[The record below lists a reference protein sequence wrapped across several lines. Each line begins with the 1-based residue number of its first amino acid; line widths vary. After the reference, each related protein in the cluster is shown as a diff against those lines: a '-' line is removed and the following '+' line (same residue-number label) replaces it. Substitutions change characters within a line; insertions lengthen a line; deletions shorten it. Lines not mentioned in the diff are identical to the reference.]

1 MSKVLYRAISEVR
14 SNTES
19 RTITGYAI
27 VFESWSRDLGGFYEI
42 IRKGAITQELINR
55 SDVIMNVNHDND
67 KMVARSVNGEG
78 TLKLTLDD
86 IGLRFEFDAP
96 PTPLGEELL
105 FNIRSGNLF
114 ECSFA
119 FSLSGSETCE
129 RWTKDENMLR
139 REILEIDGIYD
150 CSIVTVAAYGATSCH
165 TRGLET
171 EIINTQDILRNMDNK
186 EKLNQ
191 LEEEIK
197 KLKAEI
203 EAEEK
208 PAEDPV
214 EEPIEEKEAPGD
226 CKKPDEEKIEEKEAP
241 CDGKKPDEEKIE
253 EKEASGGCN
262 KPDDP
267 RKDEEDQEERNN
279 LNKNKNTSIRKMEKK
294 FSLVKELRNA
304 METGKSVNL
313 NEIAKRAYTV
323 TDEGVDVVE
332 TDIYD
337 ILEPLRA
344 KNVLV
349 AAGAKFITNLQ
360 GNVQVPVMSAT
371 QVGWKGETAAADDG
385 SGAFT
390 SVTLSPKRLTGKFPV
405 SLELLAQDT
414 LGVENM
420 IRQDIVNAINEKLEA
435 TILGAGA
442 GDLNTPAGLFHGYAD
457 TNVIADFGDIADLEA
472 KVEEKNVYGNCKYI
486 VSPKAKAK
494 LRSTIKGT
502 AGVGMIMENGA
513 IDGTEALA
521 TSNVPAGKML
531 YGDFSNLVIGQWD
544 SVILD
549 VVRDTESL
557 ANGCVTIV
565 CNAYFDAK
573 VAREGAIV
581 AANVQ

>member
-1 MSKVLYRAISEVR
+1 MIEYRSFRIEARESG
-14 SNTES
+14 S
-19 RTITGYAI
+19 RTVSGYGS
-27 VFESWSRDLGGFYEI
+27 VFNSQSEDLGFIETI
-42 IRKGAITQELINR
+42 DPNAITEETIKR
-55 SDVIMNVNHDND
+55 SDVFATLNHDMD
-67 KMVARSVNGEG
+67 KILARCKYGSGSLE
-78 TLKLTLDD
+78 LKCDD
-86 IGLRFEFDAP
+86 KGLYYRFDAP
-96 PTPLGEELL
+96 NTDLGDELL
-105 FNIRSGNLF
+105 EYLNRGEIDSS
-114 ECSFA
+114 SFA
-119 FSLSGSETCE
+119 FTVK
-129 RWTKDENMLR
+129 RDEWKNGDDGKHYR
-139 REILEIDGIYD
+139 RILEIDQIFD
-150 CSIVTVAAYGATSCH
+150 ISPVFCAAYPEAICQKRNKPSDYADKINK
-165 TRGLET
+165 LEKR
-171 EIINTQDILRNMDNK
+171 DMDNK

-197 KLKAEI
+197 KLKAEM

-214 EEPIEEKEAPGD
+214 EEPMEGKEVPGD
-226 CKKPDEEKIEEKEAP
+226 YKKPDEEKIEEKEAAGV
-241 CDGKKPDEEKIE
+241 CD
-253 EKEASGGCN
+253 

-267 RKDEEDQEERNN
+267 KDEEDPEERNN

-371 QVGWKGETAAADDG
+371 QVGWKGEIAAADDG

-521 TSNVPAGKML
+521 TSNVPTGKML

-549 VVRDTESL
+549 VVRDTDSL

-565 CNAYFDAK
+565 VNAYFDAK

>member
-1 MSKVLYRAISEVR
+1 MIEYRSFRIEAREQG
-14 SNTES
+14 S
-19 RTITGYAI
+19 RTVSGYGS
-27 VFESWSRDLGGFYEI
+27 VFNSQSEDLGFIETI
-42 IRKGAITQELINR
+42 DPNAITDETIKR
-55 SDVIMNVNHDND
+55 SDVFATLNHDMD
-67 KMVARSVNGEG
+67 KILARCKYGSGSLE
-78 TLKLTLDD
+78 LKCDD
-86 IGLRFEFDAP
+86 KGLYYRFDAP
-96 PTPLGEELL
+96 NTDLGDELL
-105 FNIRSGNLF
+105 EYLTRGEIDSS
-114 ECSFA
+114 SFA
-119 FSLSGSETCE
+119 FTVK
-129 RWTKDENMLR
+129 RDEWSKGDDGKTHR
-139 REILEIDGIYD
+139 RILEIDQVFDISPVF
-150 CSIVTVAAYGATSCH
+150 CAAYPEAICQKRNKPSDYADK
-165 TRGLET
+165 
-171 EIINTQDILRNMDNK
+171 INTLEKRDMDNK

-197 KLKAEI
+197 KLKAEM

-214 EEPIEEKEAPGD
+214 EEPMEGKEAPGD
-226 CKKPDEEKIEEKEAP
+226 YKKPVEEPIDGKEAPIEDKKPDEEPIEEKEAP
-241 CDGKKPDEEKIE
+241 CGVDKPDE
-253 EKEASGGCN
+253 
-262 KPDDP
+262 DDP
-267 RKDEEDQEERNN
+267 EERNN

-472 KVEEKNVYGNCKYI
+472 KVEEKNVYGDCKYI

-521 TSNVPAGKML
+521 TSNVPTGKML

>member
-1 MSKVLYRAISEVR
+1 MIEYRSFRIEARESG
-14 SNTES
+14 S
-19 RTITGYAI
+19 RTVSGYGS
-27 VFESWSRDLGGFYEI
+27 VFNSQSEDLGFIETI
-42 IRKGAITQELINR
+42 DPKAITDETIKR
-55 SDVIMNVNHDND
+55 SDVFATLNHDND
-67 KMVARSVNGEG
+67 KILARCKYGSGSLE
-78 TLKLTLDD
+78 LKCDD
-86 IGLRFEFDAP
+86 KGLYYRFDAP
-96 PTPLGEELL
+96 NTDLGDELL
-105 FNIRSGNLF
+105 EYLNRGEIDSS
-114 ECSFA
+114 SFA
-119 FSLSGSETCE
+119 FTVKRDAWKHGDDG
-129 RWTKDENMLR
+129 KHYR
-139 REILEIDGIYD
+139 RILEIDQIFD
-150 CSIVTVAAYGATSCH
+150 ISPVFCPAYPEAICQKRNKPSDYADKINK
-165 TRGLET
+165 LEKR
-171 EIINTQDILRNMDNK
+171 DMDNK

-197 KLKAEI
+197 KLKAEM

-208 PAEDPV
+208 PVEDPV
-214 EEPIEEKEAPGD
+214 EEPIEGKEAPIED
-226 CKKPDEEKIEEKEAP
+226 KKPDEEKIEEKEAP
-241 CDGKKPDEEKIE
+241 
-253 EKEASGGCN
+253 GGCN

-267 RKDEEDQEERNN
+267 RKDEEDPEERNN
-279 LNKNKNTSIRKMEKK
+279 TNINKSNIRKMEKR
-294 FSLVKELRNA
+294 FSLVKELRSA

-360 GNVQVPVMSAT
+360 GNVQVPVMTAT
-371 QVGWKGETAAADDG
+371 QVGWKGETAAASDG

-513 IDGTEALA
+513 IGGTEALA
-521 TSNVPAGKML
+521 TSNVPTGKML

>member
-1 MSKVLYRAISEVR
+1 MIEYRSFRIEAREQG
-14 SNTES
+14 S
-19 RTITGYAI
+19 RTVSGYGS
-27 VFESWSRDLGGFYEI
+27 VFNSQSEDLGFIETI
-42 IRKGAITQELINR
+42 DPNAITDETIKR
-55 SDVIMNVNHDND
+55 SDVFATLNHDMD
-67 KMVARSVNGEG
+67 KILARCKYGSGSLE
-78 TLKLTLDD
+78 LKCDD
-86 IGLRFEFDAP
+86 KGLYYRFDAP
-96 PTPLGEELL
+96 NTDLGDELL
-105 FNIRSGNLF
+105 EYLNRGEIDSS
-114 ECSFA
+114 SFA
-119 FSLSGSETCE
+119 FTVK
-129 RWTKDENMLR
+129 RDEWKNGDDGKHYR
-139 REILEIDGIYD
+139 RILEIDQIFD
-150 CSIVTVAAYGATSCH
+150 ISPVFCSAYPEAICQKRNKPSDYVDK
-165 TRGLET
+165 
-171 EIINTQDILRNMDNK
+171 INTLEKRDMDNK

-197 KLKAEI
+197 KLKAEM

-208 PAEDPV
+208 PAEEPV
-214 EEPIEEKEAPGD
+214 EEPIEGKEAPIEDNKPVEEPIEGKEAPIED
-226 CKKPDEEKIEEKEAP
+226 KKPDEEKIEEKEAP
-241 CDGKKPDEEKIE
+241 CGGDKPDE
-253 EKEASGGCN
+253 KE
-262 KPDDP
+262 P
-267 RKDEEDQEERNN
+267 EERNN
-279 LNKNKNTSIRKMEKK
+279 LNKNKNTSIKMEKK

-371 QVGWKGETAAADDG
+371 QVGWKGEIAPADDG

-442 GDLNTPAGLFHGYAD
+442 GDLNTPAGLFNGYAD
-457 TNVIADFGDIADLEA
+457 ANAIVDFGDIADLEA

-502 AGVGMIMENGA
+502 ANVGMIMENGA

-549 VVRDTESL
+549 VVRDTDSL

-565 CNAYFDAK
+565 VNAYFDAK

-581 AANVQ
+581 AAHV

>member
-1 MSKVLYRAISEVR
+1 MIEYRSFRIEAREQG
-14 SNTES
+14 S
-19 RTITGYAI
+19 RTVSGYGS
-27 VFESWSRDLGGFYEI
+27 VFNSQSEDLGFIETI
-42 IRKGAITQELINR
+42 DPNAITDETIKR
-55 SDVIMNVNHDND
+55 SDVFATLNHDMD
-67 KMVARSVNGEG
+67 KILARCKYGSGSLE
-78 TLKLTLDD
+78 LKCDD
-86 IGLRFEFDAP
+86 KGLYYRFDAP
-96 PTPLGEELL
+96 NTDLGDELL
-105 FNIRSGNLF
+105 EYLNRGEIDSS
-114 ECSFA
+114 SFA
-119 FSLSGSETCE
+119 FTVK
-129 RWTKDENMLR
+129 RDEWKNGDDGKHYR
-139 REILEIDGIYD
+139 RILEIDQIFD
-150 CSIVTVAAYGATSCH
+150 ISPVFCSAYPEAICQKRNKPSDYVDK
-165 TRGLET
+165 
-171 EIINTQDILRNMDNK
+171 INTLEKRDMDNK

-197 KLKAEI
+197 KLKAEM

-208 PAEDPV
+208 PAEEPV
-214 EEPIEEKEAPGD
+214 EEPIEGKEAPIEDKKPVEEPIEGKEAPIED
-226 CKKPDEEKIEEKEAP
+226 KKPDEEKIEEKEAP
-241 CDGKKPDEEKIE
+241 CGGDKPDE
-253 EKEASGGCN
+253 KE
-262 KPDDP
+262 P
-267 RKDEEDQEERNN
+267 EERNN

-371 QVGWKGETAAADDG
+371 QVGWKGEIAPADDG

-442 GDLNTPAGLFHGYAD
+442 GDLNTPAGLFNGYAD
-457 TNVIADFGDIADLEA
+457 ANAIVDFGDIADLEA

-502 AGVGMIMENGA
+502 ANVGMIMENGA

-549 VVRDTESL
+549 VVRDTDSL

-565 CNAYFDAK
+565 VNAYFDAK

-581 AANVQ
+581 AAHV

>member
-1 MSKVLYRAISEVR
+1 MIEYRSFRIEAREQG
-14 SNTES
+14 S
-19 RTITGYAI
+19 RTVSGYGS
-27 VFESWSRDLGGFYEI
+27 VFNSQSEDLGFIETI
-42 IRKGAITQELINR
+42 DPNAITEETIKR
-55 SDVIMNVNHDND
+55 SDVFATLNHDMD
-67 KMVARSVNGEG
+67 KILARCKYGSGSLE
-78 TLKLTLDD
+78 LKCDD
-86 IGLRFEFDAP
+86 KGLYYRFDAP
-96 PTPLGEELL
+96 NTDLGDELL
-105 FNIRSGNLF
+105 EYLNRGEIDSS
-114 ECSFA
+114 SFA
-119 FSLSGSETCE
+119 FTVK
-129 RWTKDENMLR
+129 RDEWKNGDDGKHYR
-139 REILEIDGIYD
+139 RILEIDQIFD
-150 CSIVTVAAYGATSCH
+150 ISPVFCAAYPEAICQKRNKPSDYADKINK
-165 TRGLET
+165 LEKR
-171 EIINTQDILRNMDNK
+171 DMDNK

-197 KLKAEI
+197 KLKAEM

-208 PAEDPV
+208 PAEEPV
-214 EEPIEEKEAPGD
+214 EEPMEGKEAPIED
-226 CKKPDEEKIEEKEAP
+226 KKPDEEKIEEKEA
-241 CDGKKPDEEKIE
+241 
-253 EKEASGGCN
+253 AGCFD

-267 RKDEEDQEERNN
+267 KDEEDPEERNN

-349 AAGAKFITNLQ
+349 SAGAKFITNLQ

-549 VVRDTESL
+549 VVRDTDSL

-565 CNAYFDAK
+565 VNAYFDAK

>member
-1 MSKVLYRAISEVR
+1 MIEYRSFRIEARESG
-14 SNTES
+14 S
-19 RTITGYAI
+19 RTVSGYGS
-27 VFESWSRDLGGFYEI
+27 VFNSQSEDLGFIETI
-42 IRKGAITQELINR
+42 DPNAITDETIKR
-55 SDVIMNVNHDND
+55 SDVFATLNHDTD
-67 KMVARSVNGEG
+67 KILARCKYGSGSLE
-78 TLKLTLDD
+78 LKCDD
-86 IGLRFEFDAP
+86 KGLYYRFDAP
-96 PTPLGEELL
+96 KTDLGDELL
-105 FNIRSGNLF
+105 EHLDRGEIDSS
-114 ECSFA
+114 SFA
-119 FSLSGSETCE
+119 FTVKRDE
-129 RWTKDENMLR
+129 WTKGDDGKSYR
-139 REILEIDGIYD
+139 RILEIDQVFDISPVY
-150 CSIVTVAAYGATSCH
+150 CPAYPEAICQKRNKPSDYADK
-165 TRGLET
+165 
-171 EIINTQDILRNMDNK
+171 INTLEKRDMDNK

-197 KLKAEI
+197 KLKAEM

-208 PAEDPV
+208 PAEEPAEEPVEEPIEGKEAPIEDKKPV
-214 EEPIEEKEAPGD
+214 EEPIEEKEAPCGVD
-226 CKKPDEEKIEEKEAP
+226 KPDE
-241 CDGKKPDEEKIE
+241 
-253 EKEASGGCN
+253 
-262 KPDDP
+262 DDP
-267 RKDEEDQEERNN
+267 EERNN

-349 AAGAKFITNLQ
+349 SAGAKFITNLQ

-371 QVGWKGETAAADDG
+371 QVGWKGEIAAADDG

-549 VVRDTESL
+549 VVRDTDSL

>member
-1 MSKVLYRAISEVR
+1 MIEYRSFRIEAREQG
-14 SNTES
+14 S
-19 RTITGYAI
+19 RTVSGYGS
-27 VFESWSRDLGGFYEI
+27 VFNSQSEDLGFIETI
-42 IRKGAITQELINR
+42 DPKAITDETIKR
-55 SDVIMNVNHDND
+55 SDVFATLNHDND
-67 KMVARSVNGEG
+67 KILARCKYGSGSLE
-78 TLKLTLDD
+78 LKCDD
-86 IGLRFEFDAP
+86 KGLYYRFDAP
-96 PTPLGEELL
+96 NTDLGDELL
-105 FNIRSGNLF
+105 EYLNRGEIDSS
-114 ECSFA
+114 SFA
-119 FSLSGSETCE
+119 FTVKRDE
-129 RWTKDENMLR
+129 WTKGDDGKTYR
-139 REILEIDGIYD
+139 RILEIDQLFDVSPVY
-150 CSIVTVAAYGATSCH
+150 CSAYPEAICQKRNKPSDYADKINK
-165 TRGLET
+165 LEKR
-171 EIINTQDILRNMDNK
+171 DMDNK

-197 KLKAEI
+197 KLKAEM

-214 EEPIEEKEAPGD
+214 EEPIEEKEAPGE

-241 CDGKKPDEEKIE
+241 
-253 EKEASGGCN
+253 GGCN

-267 RKDEEDQEERNN
+267 RKDEEDPEERNN
-279 LNKNKNTSIRKMEKK
+279 TNINKSNIRKMEKR
-294 FSLVKELRNA
+294 FSLVKELRSA

-521 TSNVPAGKML
+521 TSNVPTGKML

>member
-1 MSKVLYRAISEVR
+1 MIEYRSFRIEAREQG
-14 SNTES
+14 S
-19 RTITGYAI
+19 RTVSGYGS
-27 VFESWSRDLGGFYEI
+27 VFNSQSEDLGFIETI
-42 IRKGAITQELINR
+42 DPNAITDETIKR
-55 SDVIMNVNHDND
+55 SDVFATLNHDMD
-67 KMVARSVNGEG
+67 KILARCKYGSGSLE
-78 TLKLTLDD
+78 LKCDD
-86 IGLRFEFDAP
+86 KGLYYRFDAP
-96 PTPLGEELL
+96 NTDLGDELL
-105 FNIRSGNLF
+105 EYLNRGEIDSS
-114 ECSFA
+114 SFA
-119 FSLSGSETCE
+119 FTVK
-129 RWTKDENMLR
+129 RDEWKNGDDGKHYR
-139 REILEIDGIYD
+139 RILEIDQIFD
-150 CSIVTVAAYGATSCH
+150 ISPVFCAAYPEAICQKRNKPSDYADK
-165 TRGLET
+165 
-171 EIINTQDILRNMDNK
+171 INTLEKRDMDNK

-197 KLKAEI
+197 KLKAEM

-208 PAEDPV
+208 PAEEPV
-214 EEPIEEKEAPGD
+214 EEPIEGKEAPIEDNKPVEEPIDGKEAPIED
-226 CKKPDEEKIEEKEAP
+226 KKPDEEKIEEKEAP
-241 CDGKKPDEEKIE
+241 CGGDKPDE
-253 EKEASGGCN
+253 KE
-262 KPDDP
+262 P
-267 RKDEEDQEERNN
+267 EERNN

-371 QVGWKGETAAADDG
+371 QVGWKGEIAAAADG

-442 GDLNTPAGLFHGYAD
+442 GDTNTPAGLFNGYAD

-502 AGVGMIMENGA
+502 ANVGMIMENGA

-565 CNAYFDAK
+565 VNAYFDAK

-581 AANVQ
+581 AAHV

>member
-186 EKLNQ
+186 EKINQ

-197 KLKAEI
+197 KLRAEMD
-203 EAEEK
+203 AEEK
-208 PAEDPV
+208 PAEDHV

-241 CDGKKPDEEKIE
+241 
-253 EKEASGGCN
+253 GGCN

-267 RKDEEDQEERNN
+267 RKDEEDPEERNN
-279 LNKNKNTSIRKMEKK
+279 TNINKSNIRKMEKR
-294 FSLVKELRNA
+294 FSLVKELRSA

-390 SVTLSPKRLTGKFPV
+390 SVTLSPKRLTGKFPI

-502 AGVGMIMENGA
+502 ANVGMILENGA
-513 IDGTEALA
+513 IDGTEALS

>member
-1 MSKVLYRAISEVR
+1 MIEYRSFRI
-14 SNTES
+14 ES
-19 RTITGYAI
+19 RESGSRTVSGYGS
-27 VFESWSRDLGGFYEI
+27 VFNSQSEDLGFIETI
-42 IRKGAITQELINR
+42 DPNAITEETIKR
-55 SDVIMNVNHDND
+55 SDVFATLNHDMD
-67 KMVARSVNGEG
+67 KILARCKYGSGSLE
-78 TLKLTLDD
+78 LKCDD
-86 IGLRFEFDAP
+86 KGLYYRFDAP
-96 PTPLGEELL
+96 NTDLGDELL
-105 FNIRSGNLF
+105 EYLNRGEIDSS
-114 ECSFA
+114 SFA
-119 FSLSGSETCE
+119 FTVK
-129 RWTKDENMLR
+129 RDEWKNGDDGKHYR
-139 REILEIDGIYD
+139 RILEIDQIFD
-150 CSIVTVAAYGATSCH
+150 ISPVFCAAYPEAICQKRNKPSDYADK
-165 TRGLET
+165 
-171 EIINTQDILRNMDNK
+171 INTLEKRDMDNK

-197 KLKAEI
+197 KLKAEM

-214 EEPIEEKEAPGD
+214 EEPIEGKEAPIED
-226 CKKPDEEKIEEKEAP
+226 KKPDEEKIEEKEAP
-241 CDGKKPDEEKIE
+241 GECKKPDEEPIE
-253 EKEASGGCN
+253 EKEAPCGGD
-262 KPDDP
+262 KP
-267 RKDEEDQEERNN
+267 DEEDPEERNN
-279 LNKNKNTSIRKMEKK
+279 SNKNKNTSIRKMEKK

-371 QVGWKGETAAADDG
+371 QVGWKGEIAAADDG

-521 TSNVPAGKML
+521 TSNVPTGKML

>member
-1 MSKVLYRAISEVR
+1 MIEYRSFRIEAREQG
-14 SNTES
+14 S
-19 RTITGYAI
+19 RTVSGYGS
-27 VFESWSRDLGGFYEI
+27 VFNSQSEDLGFIETI
-42 IRKGAITQELINR
+42 DPNAITDETIKR
-55 SDVIMNVNHDND
+55 SDVFATLNHDMD
-67 KMVARSVNGEG
+67 KILARCKYGSGSLE
-78 TLKLTLDD
+78 LKCDD
-86 IGLRFEFDAP
+86 KGLYYRFDAP
-96 PTPLGEELL
+96 NTDLGDELL
-105 FNIRSGNLF
+105 EYLNRGEIDSS
-114 ECSFA
+114 SFA
-119 FSLSGSETCE
+119 FTVK
-129 RWTKDENMLR
+129 RDEWSKGDDGKTHR
-139 REILEIDGIYD
+139 RILEIDQVFDISPVF
-150 CSIVTVAAYGATSCH
+150 CPAYPEAICQKRNKPSDYADK
-165 TRGLET
+165 
-171 EIINTQDILRNMDNK
+171 INTLEKRDMDNK

-197 KLKAEI
+197 KLKAEM

-208 PAEDPV
+208 PAEEPVEEPMEGKEAPIEDKKPV
-214 EEPIEEKEAPGD
+214 EEPIDGKEAPIED
-226 CKKPDEEKIEEKEAP
+226 KKPDEEQIEEKEAP
-241 CDGKKPDEEKIE
+241 CGVDKPDE
-253 EKEASGGCN
+253 
-262 KPDDP
+262 DDP
-267 RKDEEDQEERNN
+267 EERNN

-360 GNVQVPVMSAT
+360 GNVQVPVMSAN
-371 QVGWKGETAAADDG
+371 QVGWKGEIAAADDG

-390 SVTLSPKRLTGKFPV
+390 NVTLSPKRLTGKFPV

-472 KVEEKNVYGNCKYI
+472 KVEEKNVYGDCKYI

-521 TSNVPAGKML
+521 TSNVPTGKML

>member
-1 MSKVLYRAISEVR
+1 MIEYRSFRIEAREQG
-14 SNTES
+14 S
-19 RTITGYAI
+19 RTVSGYGS
-27 VFESWSRDLGGFYEI
+27 VFNSQSEDLGFIETI
-42 IRKGAITQELINR
+42 DPNAITDETIKR
-55 SDVIMNVNHDND
+55 SDVFATLNHDMD
-67 KMVARSVNGEG
+67 KILARCKYGSGSLE
-78 TLKLTLDD
+78 LKCDD
-86 IGLRFEFDAP
+86 KGLYYRFDAP
-96 PTPLGEELL
+96 NTDLGDELL
-105 FNIRSGNLF
+105 EYLNRGEIDSS
-114 ECSFA
+114 SFA
-119 FSLSGSETCE
+119 FTVK
-129 RWTKDENMLR
+129 RDEWKNGDDGKHYR
-139 REILEIDGIYD
+139 RILEIDQIFD
-150 CSIVTVAAYGATSCH
+150 ISPVFCPAYPEAICQKRNKPSDYADK
-165 TRGLET
+165 
-171 EIINTQDILRNMDNK
+171 INTLEKRDMDNK

-197 KLKAEI
+197 KLKAEM

-208 PAEDPV
+208 PAEEPV
-214 EEPIEEKEAPGD
+214 EEPIEGKEAPIEDKKPVEEPIEGKEAPIED
-226 CKKPDEEKIEEKEAP
+226 KKPDEEKIEEKEAP
-241 CDGKKPDEEKIE
+241 CGGDKPDE
-253 EKEASGGCN
+253 KE
-262 KPDDP
+262 P
-267 RKDEEDQEERNN
+267 EERNN

-371 QVGWKGETAAADDG
+371 QVGWKGEIAAAADG

-414 LGVENM
+414 IGVENM

-442 GDLNTPAGLFHGYAD
+442 GDTNTPAGLFNGYAD

-472 KVEEKNVYGNCKYI
+472 KVEEKNVYGDCKYI

-502 AGVGMIMENGA
+502 ANVGMIMENGA

-549 VVRDTESL
+549 VVRDTDSL

-565 CNAYFDAK
+565 VNAYFDAK

-581 AANVQ
+581 AAHV

>member
-1 MSKVLYRAISEVR
+1 MIEYTSFRIEAREQG
-14 SNTES
+14 S
-19 RTITGYAI
+19 RTVSGYGS
-27 VFESWSRDLGGFYEI
+27 VFNSQSEDLGFIETI
-42 IRKGAITQELINR
+42 DPNAITDETIKR
-55 SDVIMNVNHDND
+55 SDVFATLNHDTD
-67 KMVARSVNGEG
+67 KILARCKYGSGSLE
-78 TLKLTLDD
+78 LKCDD
-86 IGLRFEFDAP
+86 KGLYYRFDAP
-96 PTPLGEELL
+96 NTDLGDELL
-105 FNIRSGNLF
+105 EYLNRGEIDSS
-114 ECSFA
+114 SFA
-119 FSLSGSETCE
+119 FTVK
-129 RWTKDENMLR
+129 RDEWKNGDDGKHYR
-139 REILEIDGIYD
+139 RILEIDQIFD
-150 CSIVTVAAYGATSCH
+150 ISPVFCPAYPEAICQKRNKPSDYADK
-165 TRGLET
+165 
-171 EIINTQDILRNMDNK
+171 INTLEKRDMDNK

-197 KLKAEI
+197 KLKAEM

-208 PAEDPV
+208 PAEEPV
-214 EEPIEEKEAPGD
+214 EEPMEGKEAPGD
-226 CKKPDEEKIEEKEAP
+226 YKKPDEEKIEEKEAP
-241 CDGKKPDEEKIE
+241 GDYKKPDEEKIE
-253 EKEASGGCN
+253 EKEAAGVCD

-267 RKDEEDQEERNN
+267 IKDEEYPEERNN

-486 VSPKAKAK
+486 VSPKAKAR

-549 VVRDTESL
+549 VVRDAESL

>member
-1 MSKVLYRAISEVR
+1 MSKVLYRAISELR

-96 PTPLGEELL
+96 PTSLGEELL

-186 EKLNQ
+186 EKINQ

-197 KLKAEI
+197 KLRAEI

-214 EEPIEEKEAPGD
+214 EGLIEEKEAPVEDKKPDEEPIEEKEAPGE
-226 CKKPDEEKIEEKEAP
+226 CKKPDEEPIEEKEAP
-241 CDGKKPDEEKIE
+241 CGGDKPDEEE
-253 EKEASGGCN
+253 
-262 KPDDP
+262 P
-267 RKDEEDQEERNN
+267 EERNN
-279 LNKNKNTSIRKMEKK
+279 TNINKSNIRKMEKK
-294 FSLVKELRNA
+294 FSLVKELRSA

-442 GDLNTPAGLFHGYAD
+442 GDANTPAGLFNGYAD

-521 TSNVPAGKML
+521 TSNVPTGKML

>member
-1 MSKVLYRAISEVR
+1 MIEYRSFRIEARE
-14 SNTES
+14 NGS
-19 RTITGYAI
+19 RTVSGYGS
-27 VFESWSRDLGGFYEI
+27 VFNSQSEDLGFIETI
-42 IRKGAITQELINR
+42 DPNAITDETIKR
-55 SDVIMNVNHDND
+55 SDVFATLNHDMD
-67 KMVARSVNGEG
+67 KILARCKYGSGSLE
-78 TLKLTLDD
+78 LKCDD
-86 IGLRFEFDAP
+86 KGLYYRFDAP
-96 PTPLGEELL
+96 NTDLGDALL
-105 FNIRSGNLF
+105 EYLNRGEIDSS
-114 ECSFA
+114 SFA
-119 FSLSGSETCE
+119 FTVKRDE
-129 RWTKDENMLR
+129 WTKGNDGKTYR
-139 REILEIDGIYD
+139 RILEIDQVFDISPVF
-150 CSIVTVAAYGATSCH
+150 CSAYPEAICQKRNKPSDYADKINK
-165 TRGLET
+165 LEKR
-171 EIINTQDILRNMDNK
+171 DMDNK

-197 KLKAEI
+197 KLKAEM

-208 PAEDPV
+208 PAEEPV
-214 EEPIEEKEAPGD
+214 EEPMEGKETPGDYKKPDEEKIEEKEAPGD

-241 CDGKKPDEEKIE
+241 
-253 EKEASGGCN
+253 GCYD

-267 RKDEEDQEERNN
+267 RKDEEDPEERNN
-279 LNKNKNTSIRKMEKK
+279 QNKNKNTSIRKMEKK

-371 QVGWKGETAAADDG
+371 QVGWKGEIAAADDG

-390 SVTLSPKRLTGKFPV
+390 NVTLTPKRLTGKFPV

-442 GDLNTPAGLFHGYAD
+442 GDLNTPAGLFNGYAD
-457 TNVIADFGDIADLEA
+457 TNVIADFGDIAELEA

-521 TSNVPAGKML
+521 TSNVPTGKML

>member
-197 KLKAEI
+197 KLKAEM

-214 EEPIEEKEAPGD
+214 EEPIEEKEAPDDG
-226 CKKPDEEKIEEKEAP
+226 KKPDEEKIEEKEAP
-241 CDGKKPDEEKIE
+241 CDGEKPDEME
-253 EKEASGGCN
+253 
-262 KPDDP
+262 P
-267 RKDEEDQEERNN
+267 EERNN

-349 AAGAKFITNLQ
+349 AAGAKFITGLQ

-414 LGVENM
+414 LGVETM

-442 GDLNTPAGLFHGYAD
+442 GDLNTPAGLFNGYAD

-472 KVEEKNVYGNCKYI
+472 KVEEKNVYGNCKYV

-502 AGVGMIMENGA
+502 AGVGMILENGA
-513 IDGTEALA
+513 IDGTEALS

-544 SVILD
+544 SIILD
-549 VVRDTESL
+549 VVRDTDSL
-557 ANGCVTIV
+557 ANGCVTV
-565 CNAYFDAK
+565 VVNCYFDAK
-573 VAREGAIV
+573 VAREGVIV
-581 AANVQ
+581 PANVQ

>member
-27 VFESWSRDLGGFYEI
+27 VFESWSKDLGGFYEI

-55 SDVIMNVNHDND
+55 SDVIMNVNHDNG

-119 FSLSGSETCE
+119 FSLSGSENCE

-197 KLKAEI
+197 KLKAEM

-208 PAEDPV
+208 PAEEPV
-214 EEPIEEKEAPGD
+214 EEPMEGKEATGDYKKPDEEKIEEKEAPGD

-241 CDGKKPDEEKIE
+241 
-253 EKEASGGCN
+253 GGCN

-267 RKDEEDQEERNN
+267 RKDEEDPEERNN

-294 FSLVKELRNA
+294 FSIVKELRNA

-521 TSNVPAGKML
+521 TSNVPTGKML

-549 VVRDTESL
+549 VVRDTDSL

>member
-1 MSKVLYRAISEVR
+1 MSKILYRAISEVR

-165 TRGLET
+165 TRCLET

-197 KLKAEI
+197 KLKAEM

-208 PAEDPV
+208 PAEEPV
-214 EEPIEEKEAPGD
+214 EEPIEGKEAPIEDNKPVEEPIDGKEAPIED
-226 CKKPDEEKIEEKEAP
+226 KKPDEEKIEEKEAP
-241 CDGKKPDEEKIE
+241 CGGDKPDE
-253 EKEASGGCN
+253 KE
-262 KPDDP
+262 P
-267 RKDEEDQEERNN
+267 EERNN

-371 QVGWKGETAAADDG
+371 QVGWKGEIAPADDG

-442 GDLNTPAGLFHGYAD
+442 GDLNTPAGLFNGYAD
-457 TNVIADFGDIADLEA
+457 ANAIVDFGDIADLEA

-502 AGVGMIMENGA
+502 ANVGMIMENGA

-549 VVRDTESL
+549 VVRDTDSL

-565 CNAYFDAK
+565 VNAYFDAK

-581 AANVQ
+581 AAHV

>member
-1 MSKVLYRAISEVR
+1 MIEYRSFRIEARESD
-14 SNTES
+14 S
-19 RTITGYAI
+19 RTVSGYGS
-27 VFESWSRDLGGFYEI
+27 VFNSQSEDLGFIETI
-42 IRKGAITQELINR
+42 DPNAITEETIKR
-55 SDVIMNVNHDND
+55 SDVFATLNHDMD
-67 KMVARSVNGEG
+67 KILARCKYGSGSLE
-78 TLKLTLDD
+78 LKCDD
-86 IGLRFEFDAP
+86 KGLYYRFDAP
-96 PTPLGEELL
+96 NTDLGDELL
-105 FNIRSGNLF
+105 EYLNRGEIDSS
-114 ECSFA
+114 SFA
-119 FSLSGSETCE
+119 FTVK
-129 RWTKDENMLR
+129 RDEWKNGDDGKHYR
-139 REILEIDGIYD
+139 RILEIDQIFD
-150 CSIVTVAAYGATSCH
+150 ISPVFCAAYPEAICQKRNKPSDYADK
-165 TRGLET
+165 
-171 EIINTQDILRNMDNK
+171 INTLEKRDMDNK

-197 KLKAEI
+197 KLKAEM

-208 PAEDPV
+208 PAEEPV
-214 EEPIEEKEAPGD
+214 EEPMEGKEAPGD
-226 CKKPDEEKIEEKEAP
+226 YKKPDEEKIEEKEA
-241 CDGKKPDEEKIE
+241 
-253 EKEASGGCN
+253 AGCFD

-267 RKDEEDQEERNN
+267 IKDEEDPEERNN

-371 QVGWKGETAAADDG
+371 QVGWKGEIAAADDG

-502 AGVGMIMENGA
+502 AGVGMILENGA

-521 TSNVPAGKML
+521 TSNVAAGKML

-565 CNAYFDAK
+565 VNAYFDAK

>member
-1 MSKVLYRAISEVR
+1 MIEYRSFRIEARE
-14 SNTES
+14 NGS
-19 RTITGYAI
+19 RTVSGYGS
-27 VFESWSRDLGGFYEI
+27 VFNSQSEDLGFIETI
-42 IRKGAITQELINR
+42 DPNAITDETIKR
-55 SDVIMNVNHDND
+55 SDVFATLNHDMD
-67 KMVARSVNGEG
+67 KILARCKYGSGSLE
-78 TLKLTLDD
+78 LKCDD
-86 IGLRFEFDAP
+86 KGLYYRFDAP
-96 PTPLGEELL
+96 NTDLGDELL
-105 FNIRSGNLF
+105 EYLNRGEIDSS
-114 ECSFA
+114 SFA
-119 FSLSGSETCE
+119 FTVK
-129 RWTKDENMLR
+129 RDEWSKGDDGKTYR
-139 REILEIDGIYD
+139 RILEIDQVFDISPVF
-150 CSIVTVAAYGATSCH
+150 CPAYPEAICQKRNKPSDYADK
-165 TRGLET
+165 
-171 EIINTQDILRNMDNK
+171 INTLEKRDMDNK

-197 KLKAEI
+197 KLKAEM

-214 EEPIEEKEAPGD
+214 EEPMEGKEAPGDYKKPDEEKIEEKEAPGD

-241 CDGKKPDEEKIE
+241 
-253 EKEASGGCN
+253 GCYD

-267 RKDEEDQEERNN
+267 RKDEEDPEERNN
-279 LNKNKNTSIRKMEKK
+279 QNKNKNTSIRKMEKK

-371 QVGWKGETAAADDG
+371 QVGWKGEIAAADDG

-390 SVTLSPKRLTGKFPV
+390 NVTLSPKRLTGKFPV

-521 TSNVPAGKML
+521 TSNVPTGKML

-565 CNAYFDAK
+565 VNAYFDAK

>member
-1 MSKVLYRAISEVR
+1 MIEYRSFRIEARE
-14 SNTES
+14 NGS
-19 RTITGYAI
+19 RTVSGYGS
-27 VFESWSRDLGGFYEI
+27 VFNSQSEDLGFIETI
-42 IRKGAITQELINR
+42 DPNAITDETIKR
-55 SDVIMNVNHDND
+55 SDVFATLNHDMD
-67 KMVARSVNGEG
+67 KILARCKYGSGSLE
-78 TLKLTLDD
+78 LKCDD
-86 IGLRFEFDAP
+86 KGLYYRFDAP
-96 PTPLGEELL
+96 NTDLGDALL
-105 FNIRSGNLF
+105 EYLNRGEIDSS
-114 ECSFA
+114 SFA
-119 FSLSGSETCE
+119 FTVKRDE
-129 RWTKDENMLR
+129 WTKGDDGKTYR
-139 REILEIDGIYD
+139 RILEIDQVFDISPVF
-150 CSIVTVAAYGATSCH
+150 CSAYPEAICQKRNKPSDYADKINK
-165 TRGLET
+165 LEKR
-171 EIINTQDILRNMDNK
+171 DMDNK

-197 KLKAEI
+197 KLKAEM

-208 PAEDPV
+208 PAEEPV
-214 EEPIEEKEAPGD
+214 EEPMEGKEAPGDYKKPDEEKIEEKEAPGE

-241 CDGKKPDEEKIE
+241 
-253 EKEASGGCN
+253 GCYD

-267 RKDEEDQEERNN
+267 RKDEEDPEERNN
-279 LNKNKNTSIRKMEKK
+279 QNKNKNTSIRKMEKK

-521 TSNVPAGKML
+521 TSNVPTGKML

>member
-1 MSKVLYRAISEVR
+1 ME
-14 SNTES
+14 
-19 RTITGYAI
+19 
-27 VFESWSRDLGGFYEI
+27 
-42 IRKGAITQELINR
+42 
-55 SDVIMNVNHDND
+55 
-67 KMVARSVNGEG
+67 
-78 TLKLTLDD
+78 
-86 IGLRFEFDAP
+86 
-96 PTPLGEELL
+96 
-105 FNIRSGNLF
+105 
-114 ECSFA
+114 
-119 FSLSGSETCE
+119 
-129 RWTKDENMLR
+129 
-139 REILEIDGIYD
+139 
-150 CSIVTVAAYGATSCH
+150 
-165 TRGLET
+165 
-171 EIINTQDILRNMDNK
+171 
-186 EKLNQ
+186 
-191 LEEEIK
+191 
-197 KLKAEI
+197 AE
-203 EAEEK
+203 EEK
-208 PAEDPV
+208 PAEEPV
-214 EEPIEEKEAPGD
+214 EEPTEEMPAEEEVKEEPVEEKPEEVEEKE
-226 CKKPDEEKIEEKEAP
+226 EETPAEE
-241 CDGKKPDEEKIE
+241 EET
-253 EKEASGGCN
+253 
-262 KPDDP
+262 
-267 RKDEEDQEERNN
+267 EERNN
-279 LNKNKNTSIRKMEKK
+279 TNINKSNIRKMEKK

-323 TDEGVDVVE
+323 ADNGEAVVE

-349 AAGAKFITNLQ
+349 SAGAKFMTGLQ

-371 QVGWKGETAAADDG
+371 QVGWKGETATAEDG
-385 SGAFT
+385 SGAFA

-435 TILGAGA
+435 TILGTGA
-442 GDLNTPAGLFHGYAD
+442 GDMNTPAGLFNGYAD
-457 TNVIADFGDIADLEA
+457 ENAIADFGDIADLEA
-472 KVEEKNVYGNCKYI
+472 VVEEKNVYGNCKYI
-486 VSPKAKAK
+486 VSPKAKAT

-502 AGVGMIMENGA
+502 ANVGMILENGA

-565 CNAYFDAK
+565 VNAYFDAK

-581 AANVQ
+581 AAHV

>member
-1 MSKVLYRAISEVR
+1 MIEYRSFRIEAREQG
-14 SNTES
+14 S
-19 RTITGYAI
+19 RTVSGYGS
-27 VFESWSRDLGGFYEI
+27 VFNSQSEDLGFIETI
-42 IRKGAITQELINR
+42 DPNAITDETIKR
-55 SDVIMNVNHDND
+55 SDVFATLNHDMD
-67 KMVARSVNGEG
+67 KILARCKYGSGSLE
-78 TLKLTLDD
+78 LKCDD
-86 IGLRFEFDAP
+86 KGLYYRFDAP
-96 PTPLGEELL
+96 NTDLGDELL
-105 FNIRSGNLF
+105 EYLNRGEIDSS
-114 ECSFA
+114 SFA
-119 FSLSGSETCE
+119 FTVK
-129 RWTKDENMLR
+129 RDEWKNGDDGKHYR
-139 REILEIDGIYD
+139 RILEIDQIFD
-150 CSIVTVAAYGATSCH
+150 ISPVFCAAYPEAICQKRNKPSDYADKINK
-165 TRGLET
+165 LEKR
-171 EIINTQDILRNMDNK
+171 DMDNK

-197 KLKAEI
+197 KLKAEM

-208 PAEDPV
+208 PAEEPV
-214 EEPIEEKEAPGD
+214 EEPMEGKEAPGD
-226 CKKPDEEKIEEKEAP
+226 YKKPDEEKIEEKEAAGA
-241 CDGKKPDEEKIE
+241 CDKPDVPKM
-253 EKEASGGCN
+253 
-262 KPDDP
+262 
-267 RKDEEDQEERNN
+267 DEEDPEERNN

-371 QVGWKGETAAADDG
+371 QVGWKGEIAAADDG

-521 TSNVPAGKML
+521 TSNVAAGKML

>member
-1 MSKVLYRAISEVR
+1 MIEYRSFRIEAREQG
-14 SNTES
+14 S
-19 RTITGYAI
+19 RTVSGYGS
-27 VFESWSRDLGGFYEI
+27 VFNSQSEDLGFIETI
-42 IRKGAITQELINR
+42 DPNAITDETIKR
-55 SDVIMNVNHDND
+55 SDVFATLNHDMD
-67 KMVARSVNGEG
+67 KILARCKYGSGSLE
-78 TLKLTLDD
+78 LKCDD
-86 IGLRFEFDAP
+86 KGLYYRFDAP
-96 PTPLGEELL
+96 NTDLGDELL
-105 FNIRSGNLF
+105 EYLNRGEIDSS
-114 ECSFA
+114 SFA
-119 FSLSGSETCE
+119 FTVK
-129 RWTKDENMLR
+129 RDEWKNGDDGKHYR
-139 REILEIDGIYD
+139 RILEIDQIFD
-150 CSIVTVAAYGATSCH
+150 ISPVFCAAYPEAICQKRNKPSDYADK
-165 TRGLET
+165 
-171 EIINTQDILRNMDNK
+171 INTLEKRDMDNK

-197 KLKAEI
+197 KLKAEM

-208 PAEDPV
+208 PAEEPV
-214 EEPIEEKEAPGD
+214 EEPIEGKEAPIEDKKPVEEPIEGKEAPIED
-226 CKKPDEEKIEEKEAP
+226 KKPDEEKIEEKEAP
-241 CDGKKPDEEKIE
+241 CGGDKPDE
-253 EKEASGGCN
+253 KE
-262 KPDDP
+262 P
-267 RKDEEDQEERNN
+267 EERNN

-442 GDLNTPAGLFHGYAD
+442 GDLNTPAGLFNGYAD
-457 TNVIADFGDIADLEA
+457 ANAIVDFGDIADLEA

-502 AGVGMIMENGA
+502 ANVGMIMENGA

-565 CNAYFDAK
+565 VNAYFDAK

-581 AANVQ
+581 AAHV

>member
-1 MSKVLYRAISEVR
+1 MIEYRSFRIEAREQG
-14 SNTES
+14 S
-19 RTITGYAI
+19 RTVSGYGS
-27 VFESWSRDLGGFYEI
+27 VFNSQSEDLGFIETI
-42 IRKGAITQELINR
+42 DPNAITEETIKR
-55 SDVIMNVNHDND
+55 SDVFATLNHDMD
-67 KMVARSVNGEG
+67 KILARCKYGSGSLE
-78 TLKLTLDD
+78 LKCDD
-86 IGLRFEFDAP
+86 KGLYYRFDAP
-96 PTPLGEELL
+96 KTDLGDELL
-105 FNIRSGNLF
+105 EHLDRGEIDSS
-114 ECSFA
+114 SFA
-119 FSLSGSETCE
+119 FTVKRDE
-129 RWTKDENMLR
+129 WTKGDDGKSYR
-139 REILEIDGIYD
+139 RILEIDQVFDISPVY
-150 CSIVTVAAYGATSCH
+150 CPAYPEAICQKRNKPSDYADKINK
-165 TRGLET
+165 LEKR
-171 EIINTQDILRNMDNK
+171 DMDNK

-197 KLKAEI
+197 KLKAEM

-208 PAEDPV
+208 PAEEPV
-214 EEPIEEKEAPGD
+214 EEPMEGKEAPGDYKKPDEEKIEEKEAPGD

-241 CDGKKPDEEKIE
+241 CGVDKPDEE
-253 EKEASGGCN
+253 
-262 KPDDP
+262 DP
-267 RKDEEDQEERNN
+267 EERNN

-371 QVGWKGETAAADDG
+371 QVGWKGETAAAYDG

-390 SVTLSPKRLTGKFPV
+390 NVTLTPKRLTGKFPV

-442 GDLNTPAGLFHGYAD
+442 GDLNTPAGLFNGYAD

-565 CNAYFDAK
+565 VNAYFDAK

>member
-1 MSKVLYRAISEVR
+1 MIEYRSFRIEARESG
-14 SNTES
+14 S
-19 RTITGYAI
+19 RTVSGYGS
-27 VFESWSRDLGGFYEI
+27 VFNSQSEDLGFIETI
-42 IRKGAITQELINR
+42 DPNAITEETIKR
-55 SDVIMNVNHDND
+55 SDVFATLNHDMD
-67 KMVARSVNGEG
+67 KILARCKYGSGSLE
-78 TLKLTLDD
+78 LKCDD
-86 IGLRFEFDAP
+86 KGLYYRFDAP
-96 PTPLGEELL
+96 NTDLGDELL
-105 FNIRSGNLF
+105 EYLNRGEIDSS
-114 ECSFA
+114 SFA
-119 FSLSGSETCE
+119 FTVK
-129 RWTKDENMLR
+129 RDEWKNGDDGKHYR
-139 REILEIDGIYD
+139 RILEIDQIFD
-150 CSIVTVAAYGATSCH
+150 ISPVFCPAYPEAICQKRNKPSDYADK
-165 TRGLET
+165 
-171 EIINTQDILRNMDNK
+171 INTLEKRDMDNK

-197 KLKAEI
+197 KLKAEM

-208 PAEDPV
+208 PAEEPV
-214 EEPIEEKEAPGD
+214 EEPMEGKEAPGDYKKPDEEKIEEKEAPGD
-226 CKKPDEEKIEEKEAP
+226 CKKPDEEKIEEKEA
-241 CDGKKPDEEKIE
+241 
-253 EKEASGGCN
+253 AGGCD

-267 RKDEEDQEERNN
+267 RKDEEDPEERNN

-371 QVGWKGETAAADDG
+371 QVGWKGEIAAADDG

-442 GDLNTPAGLFHGYAD
+442 GDLNTPAGLFHDYAD

-521 TSNVPAGKML
+521 TSNVPTGKML

-549 VVRDTESL
+549 VVRDTDSL

-565 CNAYFDAK
+565 VNAYFDAK

>member
-186 EKLNQ
+186 EKINQ

-197 KLKAEI
+197 KLRAEMD
-203 EAEEK
+203 AEEK
-208 PAEDPV
+208 PAEDHV

-241 CDGKKPDEEKIE
+241 GECKKPDEEKIE
-253 EKEASGGCN
+253 EKEAPGGCN

-267 RKDEEDQEERNN
+267 RKDEEDPEERNN
-279 LNKNKNTSIRKMEKK
+279 TNINKSNIRKMEKR
-294 FSLVKELRNA
+294 FSLVKELRSA

-390 SVTLSPKRLTGKFPV
+390 SVTLSPKRLTGKFPI

-502 AGVGMIMENGA
+502 ANVGMILENGA

>member
-1 MSKVLYRAISEVR
+1 MIEYRSFRIEAREQG
-14 SNTES
+14 S
-19 RTITGYAI
+19 RTVSGYGS
-27 VFESWSRDLGGFYEI
+27 VFNSQSEDLGFIETI
-42 IRKGAITQELINR
+42 DPNAITEETIKR
-55 SDVIMNVNHDND
+55 SDVFATLNHDMD
-67 KMVARSVNGEG
+67 KILARCKYGSGSLE
-78 TLKLTLDD
+78 LKCDD
-86 IGLRFEFDAP
+86 KGLYYRFDAP
-96 PTPLGEELL
+96 NTDLGDELL
-105 FNIRSGNLF
+105 EYLNRGEIDSS
-114 ECSFA
+114 SFA
-119 FSLSGSETCE
+119 FTVK
-129 RWTKDENMLR
+129 RDEWKNGDDGKHYR
-139 REILEIDGIYD
+139 RILEIDQLFDISPVF
-150 CSIVTVAAYGATSCH
+150 CSAYPEAICQKRNKPSDYADKINK
-165 TRGLET
+165 LEKR
-171 EIINTQDILRNMDNK
+171 DMDNK

-197 KLKAEI
+197 KLKAEM

-214 EEPIEEKEAPGD
+214 EEPVEEPMEGKEAPGDYKKPDEEKIEEKEAPGD
-226 CKKPDEEKIEEKEAP
+226 CKKPDEEKIEEKEA
-241 CDGKKPDEEKIE
+241 
-253 EKEASGGCN
+253 AGGCD

-267 RKDEEDQEERNN
+267 KDEEDPEERNN

-521 TSNVPAGKML
+521 TSNVPTGKML

-557 ANGCVTIV
+557 ANGSVTV
-565 CNAYFDAK
+565 VVNAYFDAK

>member
-1 MSKVLYRAISEVR
+1 MIEYRSFRIEAREQG
-14 SNTES
+14 S
-19 RTITGYAI
+19 RTVSGYGS
-27 VFESWSRDLGGFYEI
+27 VFNSQSEDLGFIETI
-42 IRKGAITQELINR
+42 DPKAITDETIKR
-55 SDVIMNVNHDND
+55 SDVFATLNHDND
-67 KMVARSVNGEG
+67 KILARCKYGSGSLE
-78 TLKLTLDD
+78 LKCDD
-86 IGLRFEFDAP
+86 KGLYYRFDAP
-96 PTPLGEELL
+96 NTDLGDELL
-105 FNIRSGNLF
+105 EYLNRGEIDSS
-114 ECSFA
+114 SFA
-119 FSLSGSETCE
+119 FTVK
-129 RWTKDENMLR
+129 RDEWKNGDDGKHYR
-139 REILEIDGIYD
+139 RILEIDQVFDISPVF
-150 CSIVTVAAYGATSCH
+150 CAAYPEAICQKRNKPSDYADKINK
-165 TRGLET
+165 LEKR
-171 EIINTQDILRNMDNK
+171 DMDNK

-197 KLKAEI
+197 KLKAEM

-208 PAEDPV
+208 PAEEPV
-214 EEPIEEKEAPGD
+214 EEPLEGKEAQGDYKKPDEEKIEEKEAPGD

-241 CDGKKPDEEKIE
+241 
-253 EKEASGGCN
+253 GCYD

-267 RKDEEDQEERNN
+267 RKDEEDPEERNN

-371 QVGWKGETAAADDG
+371 QVGWKGEIAAADDG

-442 GDLNTPAGLFHGYAD
+442 GDTNTPAGLFHGYAD

-521 TSNVPAGKML
+521 TSNVPTGKML

>member
-1 MSKVLYRAISEVR
+1 MIEYRSFRIEAREQG
-14 SNTES
+14 S
-19 RTITGYAI
+19 RTVSGYGS
-27 VFESWSRDLGGFYEI
+27 VFNSQSEDLGFIETI
-42 IRKGAITQELINR
+42 DPNAITEETIKR
-55 SDVIMNVNHDND
+55 SDVFATLNHDMD
-67 KMVARSVNGEG
+67 KILARCKYGSGSLE
-78 TLKLTLDD
+78 LKCDD
-86 IGLRFEFDAP
+86 KGLYYRFDAP
-96 PTPLGEELL
+96 NTDLGDELL
-105 FNIRSGNLF
+105 EYLNRGEIDSS
-114 ECSFA
+114 SFA
-119 FSLSGSETCE
+119 FTVK
-129 RWTKDENMLR
+129 RDEWKNGDDGKHYR
-139 REILEIDGIYD
+139 RILEIDQIFD
-150 CSIVTVAAYGATSCH
+150 ISPVFCAAYPEAICQKRNKPSDYADKINK
-165 TRGLET
+165 LEKR
-171 EIINTQDILRNMDNK
+171 DMDNK

-197 KLKAEI
+197 KLKAEM

-214 EEPIEEKEAPGD
+214 EEPMEGKETPIED
-226 CKKPDEEKIEEKEAP
+226 KKPDEEPIEGKEAPIEDKKPDEEPIEEKEAP
-241 CDGKKPDEEKIE
+241 CGVDKPDEE
-253 EKEASGGCN
+253 
-262 KPDDP
+262 DP
-267 RKDEEDQEERNN
+267 EERNN

-360 GNVQVPVMSAT
+360 GNVQVPVMSAN

-390 SVTLSPKRLTGKFPV
+390 NVTLTPKRLTGKFPV

-442 GDLNTPAGLFHGYAD
+442 GDLNTPAGLFKGYAD

>member
-1 MSKVLYRAISEVR
+1 MIEYRSFRIEAREQG
-14 SNTES
+14 S
-19 RTITGYAI
+19 RTVSGYGS
-27 VFESWSRDLGGFYEI
+27 VFNSQSEDLGFIETI
-42 IRKGAITQELINR
+42 DPNAITEETIKR
-55 SDVIMNVNHDND
+55 SDVFATLNHDTD
-67 KMVARSVNGEG
+67 KILARCKYGSGSLE
-78 TLKLTLDD
+78 LKCDD
-86 IGLRFEFDAP
+86 KGLYYRFDAP
-96 PTPLGEELL
+96 NTDLGDELL
-105 FNIRSGNLF
+105 EYLNRGEIDSS
-114 ECSFA
+114 SFA
-119 FSLSGSETCE
+119 FTVK
-129 RWTKDENMLR
+129 RDEWKNGDDGKHYR
-139 REILEIDGIYD
+139 RILEIDQIFD
-150 CSIVTVAAYGATSCH
+150 ISPVFCAAYPEAICQKRNKPSDYADKINK
-165 TRGLET
+165 LEKR
-171 EIINTQDILRNMDNK
+171 DMDNK

-197 KLKAEI
+197 KLKAEM

-214 EEPIEEKEAPGD
+214 EEPMEGKETPIEDKKPDEEKIEEKEAPIED
-226 CKKPDEEKIEEKEAP
+226 KKPDEEKIEEKEAP
-241 CDGKKPDEEKIE
+241 CGVDKPDE
-253 EKEASGGCN
+253 
-262 KPDDP
+262 DDP
-267 RKDEEDQEERNN
+267 EERNN

-360 GNVQVPVMSAT
+360 GNVQVPVMSAN

-390 SVTLSPKRLTGKFPV
+390 NVTLTPKRLTGKFPV

-414 LGVENM
+414 IGVENM

-442 GDLNTPAGLFHGYAD
+442 GDLNTPAGLFNGYAD

-565 CNAYFDAK
+565 VNAYFDAK

>member
-1 MSKVLYRAISEVR
+1 MIEYRSFRIEAREQG
-14 SNTES
+14 S
-19 RTITGYAI
+19 RTVSGYGS
-27 VFESWSRDLGGFYEI
+27 VFNSQSEDLGFIETI
-42 IRKGAITQELINR
+42 DPNAITDETIKR
-55 SDVIMNVNHDND
+55 SDVFATLNHDMD
-67 KMVARSVNGEG
+67 KILARCKYGSGSLE
-78 TLKLTLDD
+78 LKCDD
-86 IGLRFEFDAP
+86 KGLYYRFDAP
-96 PTPLGEELL
+96 NTDLGDELL
-105 FNIRSGNLF
+105 EYLNRGEIDSS
-114 ECSFA
+114 SFA
-119 FSLSGSETCE
+119 FTVK
-129 RWTKDENMLR
+129 RDEWKNGDDGKHYR
-139 REILEIDGIYD
+139 RILEIDQIFD
-150 CSIVTVAAYGATSCH
+150 ISPVFCSAYPEAICQKRNKPSDYVDK
-165 TRGLET
+165 
-171 EIINTQDILRNMDNK
+171 INTLEKRDMDNK

-197 KLKAEI
+197 KLKAEM

-208 PAEDPV
+208 PAEEPV
-214 EEPIEEKEAPGD
+214 EEPIEGKEAPIEDNKPVEEPIDGKEAPIED
-226 CKKPDEEKIEEKEAP
+226 KKPDEEKIEEKEAP
-241 CDGKKPDEEKIE
+241 CGGDKPDE
-253 EKEASGGCN
+253 KE
-262 KPDDP
+262 P
-267 RKDEEDQEERNN
+267 EERNN

-371 QVGWKGETAAADDG
+371 QVGWKGEIAPADDG

-442 GDLNTPAGLFHGYAD
+442 GDLNTPAGLFNGYAD
-457 TNVIADFGDIADLEA
+457 ANAIVDFGDIADLEA

-502 AGVGMIMENGA
+502 ANVGMIMENGA

-549 VVRDTESL
+549 VVRDTDSL

-565 CNAYFDAK
+565 VNAYFDAK

-581 AANVQ
+581 AAHV

>member
-1 MSKVLYRAISEVR
+1 MIEYRSFRIEAREQG
-14 SNTES
+14 S
-19 RTITGYAI
+19 RTVSGYGS
-27 VFESWSRDLGGFYEI
+27 VFNSQSEDLGFIETI
-42 IRKGAITQELINR
+42 DPKAITDETIKR
-55 SDVIMNVNHDND
+55 SDVFATLNHDND
-67 KMVARSVNGEG
+67 KILARCKYGSGSLE
-78 TLKLTLDD
+78 LKCDD
-86 IGLRFEFDAP
+86 KGLYYRFDAP
-96 PTPLGEELL
+96 NTDLGDELL
-105 FNIRSGNLF
+105 EHLNRGEIDSS
-114 ECSFA
+114 SFA
-119 FSLSGSETCE
+119 FTVKRDE
-129 RWTKDENMLR
+129 WTTGDDGKTYR
-139 REILEIDGIYD
+139 RILEIDQVFDISPVF
-150 CSIVTVAAYGATSCH
+150 CPAYPEAICQKRNKPSDYADKINK
-165 TRGLET
+165 LEKR
-171 EIINTQDILRNMDNK
+171 DMDNK

-197 KLKAEI
+197 KLKAEMG
-203 EAEEK
+203 AEEK

-214 EEPIEEKEAPGD
+214 EEPIEEKEAPGDDKKPDEEKIEEKEAPGD

-241 CDGKKPDEEKIE
+241 
-253 EKEASGGCN
+253 GGCN

-267 RKDEEDQEERNN
+267 RKDEEDPEERNN
-279 LNKNKNTSIRKMEKK
+279 TNINKSNIRKMEKR
-294 FSLVKELRNA
+294 FSLVKELRSA

-390 SVTLSPKRLTGKFPV
+390 SVTLSPKRLTGKFPI

-435 TILGAGA
+435 TVLGAGA
-442 GDLNTPAGLFHGYAD
+442 GDLNTPAGLFNGYAD
-457 TNVIADFGDIADLEA
+457 TTVIADFGDIADLEA

-502 AGVGMIMENGA
+502 AGVGMILENGA
-513 IDGTEALA
+513 IDGTEALS

-549 VVRDTESL
+549 VVRDTDSL

-565 CNAYFDAK
+565 VNCYFDAK
-573 VAREGAIV
+573 VAREGVIV

>member
-1 MSKVLYRAISEVR
+1 MIEYRSFRIEAREQG
-14 SNTES
+14 S
-19 RTITGYAI
+19 RTVSGYGS
-27 VFESWSRDLGGFYEI
+27 VFNSQSEDLGFIETI
-42 IRKGAITQELINR
+42 DPNAITDETIKR
-55 SDVIMNVNHDND
+55 SDVFATLNHDMD
-67 KMVARSVNGEG
+67 KILARCKYGSGSLE
-78 TLKLTLDD
+78 LKCDD
-86 IGLRFEFDAP
+86 KGLYYRFDAP
-96 PTPLGEELL
+96 NTDLGDELL
-105 FNIRSGNLF
+105 EYLNRGEIDSS
-114 ECSFA
+114 SFA
-119 FSLSGSETCE
+119 FTVK
-129 RWTKDENMLR
+129 RDEWKNGDDGKHYR
-139 REILEIDGIYD
+139 RILEIDQIFD
-150 CSIVTVAAYGATSCH
+150 ISPVFCPAYPEAICQKRNKPSDYADK
-165 TRGLET
+165 
-171 EIINTQDILRNMDNK
+171 INTLEKRDMDNK

-197 KLKAEI
+197 KLKAEM

-208 PAEDPV
+208 PAEEPV
-214 EEPIEEKEAPGD
+214 EEPIEGKEAPIEDKKPVEEPIEGKEAPIED
-226 CKKPDEEKIEEKEAP
+226 KKPDEEKIEEKEAP
-241 CDGKKPDEEKIE
+241 CGGDKPDE
-253 EKEASGGCN
+253 KE
-262 KPDDP
+262 P
-267 RKDEEDQEERNN
+267 EERNN

-371 QVGWKGETAAADDG
+371 QVGWKGEIAPADDG

-414 LGVENM
+414 IGVENM

-442 GDLNTPAGLFHGYAD
+442 GDTNTPAGLFNGYAD

-472 KVEEKNVYGNCKYI
+472 KVEEKNVYGDCKYI

-502 AGVGMIMENGA
+502 ANVGMIMENGA

-549 VVRDTESL
+549 VVRDTDSL

-565 CNAYFDAK
+565 VNAYFDAK

-581 AANVQ
+581 AAHV

>member
-1 MSKVLYRAISEVR
+1 MIEYRSFRIEAREQG
-14 SNTES
+14 S
-19 RTITGYAI
+19 RTVSGYGS
-27 VFESWSRDLGGFYEI
+27 VFNSQSEDLGFIETI
-42 IRKGAITQELINR
+42 DPNAITDETIKR
-55 SDVIMNVNHDND
+55 SDVFATLNHDMD
-67 KMVARSVNGEG
+67 KILARCKYGSGSLE
-78 TLKLTLDD
+78 LKCDD
-86 IGLRFEFDAP
+86 KGLYYRFDAP
-96 PTPLGEELL
+96 NTDLGDELL
-105 FNIRSGNLF
+105 EYLNRGEIDSS
-114 ECSFA
+114 SFA
-119 FSLSGSETCE
+119 FTVK
-129 RWTKDENMLR
+129 RDEWKNGDDGKHYR
-139 REILEIDGIYD
+139 RILEIDQIFD
-150 CSIVTVAAYGATSCH
+150 ISPVFCPAYPEAICQKRNKPSDYADK
-165 TRGLET
+165 
-171 EIINTQDILRNMDNK
+171 INTLEKRDMDNK

-197 KLKAEI
+197 KLKAEM

-208 PAEDPV
+208 PAEEPV
-214 EEPIEEKEAPGD
+214 EEPIEGKEAPIEDKKPVEEPIEGKEAPIED
-226 CKKPDEEKIEEKEAP
+226 KKPDEEKIEEKEAP
-241 CDGKKPDEEKIE
+241 CGGDKPDE
-253 EKEASGGCN
+253 KE
-262 KPDDP
+262 P
-267 RKDEEDQEERNN
+267 EERNN

-442 GDLNTPAGLFHGYAD
+442 GDLNTPAGLFNGYAD
-457 TNVIADFGDIADLEA
+457 ANAIVDFGDIADLEA

-502 AGVGMIMENGA
+502 ANVGMIMENGA

-565 CNAYFDAK
+565 VNAYFDAK

-581 AANVQ
+581 AAHV

>member
-1 MSKVLYRAISEVR
+1 MIEYRSFRIEARESG
-14 SNTES
+14 S
-19 RTITGYAI
+19 RTVSGYGS
-27 VFESWSRDLGGFYEI
+27 VFNSQSEDLGFIETI
-42 IRKGAITQELINR
+42 DPNAITDETIKR
-55 SDVIMNVNHDND
+55 SDVFATLNHDMD
-67 KMVARSVNGEG
+67 KILARCKYGSGSLE
-78 TLKLTLDD
+78 LKCDD
-86 IGLRFEFDAP
+86 KGLYYRFDAP
-96 PTPLGEELL
+96 NTDLGDELL
-105 FNIRSGNLF
+105 EHLNRGEIDSS
-114 ECSFA
+114 SFA
-119 FSLSGSETCE
+119 FTVKRDE
-129 RWTKDENMLR
+129 WTKGDDGKSYR
-139 REILEIDGIYD
+139 RILEIDQVFDISPVY
-150 CSIVTVAAYGATSCH
+150 CPAYPEAICQKRNKPSDYADKINK
-165 TRGLET
+165 LEKR
-171 EIINTQDILRNMDNK
+171 DMDNK

-197 KLKAEI
+197 KLKAEM

-208 PAEDPV
+208 PAEEPV
-214 EEPIEEKEAPGD
+214 EEPMEGKEAPGDYKKPDEEKIEEKEAPGD

-241 CDGKKPDEEKIE
+241 
-253 EKEASGGCN
+253 GCYD

-267 RKDEEDQEERNN
+267 RKDEEDPEERNN

-371 QVGWKGETAAADDG
+371 QVGWKGETAAADNG

-390 SVTLSPKRLTGKFPV
+390 SVTLSPKRLTGKFPI

-442 GDLNTPAGLFHGYAD
+442 GDANTPAGLFHGYAD
-457 TNVIADFGDIADLEA
+457 TNVIADFGDIAGLEA

-521 TSNVPAGKML
+521 TSNVAAGKML

-573 VAREGAIV
+573 VARKGAIV